1 QVRVRRLRGL
11 RGLVA
16 AGDRGVA
23 ALAGRRH
30 RRLLDRPGRHRDR
43 PAPAA
48 GSCRRAGAA
57 THRPDTPR
65 CRAERGLGP
74 RRRTRAQRRG
84 AAGLRAPS
92 DRRGTLRR
100 RHRAGPA
107 QPGARPRGAHPAG
120 RHRGD
125 DRPRGRCERLALL
138 PRPDQPAPAG
148 GGRLRHRRLLPPCSR
163 RQTGRRSA
171 AADGVHRCV
180 HPRPHRLRAGRGRSV
195 RRSRTVSPSR
205 SAGAAISPELAPA
218 ADAAPATTGPSSPGR
233 DSAGPVGS
241 GDRGGHG
248 RPWLVILV
256 ATGIVL
262 AIAVTIARGV
272 YRDGPLEP
280 DAPTPQGSKAV
291 VEVLTD
297 LGTQVR
303 VDRHTEDAA
312 QSLREDRTVLVT
324 APSSLSAPQL
334 DELAGALEEGE
345 GQLVLVQPDF
355 VTLSYLTPLIT
366 PAGSLRAESTVE
378 AGQSCGDLTFEAR
391 ALAVPEA
398 LTNEGVRGADDDA
411 LGLDAGGPSGE
422 LSWYVPPATDPV
434 AAAGPELPPHLP
446 DWAGPVGLW
455 ILLVAGIAL
464 VAGGRRF
471 GPVV

>member
-1 QVRVRRLRGL
+1 M
-11 RGLVA
+11 
-16 AGDRGVA
+16 
-23 ALAGRRH
+23 
-30 RRLLDRPGRHRDR
+30 
-43 PAPAA
+43 
-48 GSCRRAGAA
+48 
-57 THRPDTPR
+57 
-65 CRAERGLGP
+65 
-74 RRRTRAQRRG
+74 
-84 AAGLRAPS
+84 
-92 DRRGTLRR
+92 
-100 RHRAGPA
+100 
-107 QPGARPRGAHPAG
+107 
-120 RHRGD
+120 
-125 DRPRGRCERLALL
+125 
-138 PRPDQPAPAG
+138 
-148 GGRLRHRRLLPPCSR
+148 
-163 RQTGRRSA
+163 
-171 AADGVHRCV
+171 
-180 HPRPHRLRAGRGRSV
+180 
-195 RRSRTVSPSR
+195 SPSR

-233 DSAGPVGS
+233 DSAGPGGS

-391 ALAVPEA
+391 ALAVPGEEGLRGPSTLYSTRGEA
-398 LTNEGVRGADDDA
+398 QGCFDTPEGDLVAADGQVLVLGSADLLTNEGVREADNSA
-411 LGLDAGGPSGE
+411 LVLNVLGPSGE
-422 LSWYVPPATDPV
+422 LSWYVPSATDPM
-434 AAAGPELPPHLP
+434 ATTGPELLTHLP

-464 VAGGRRF
+464 IAWGRRF
-471 GPVV
+471 GPVVVEPLPVTVRPQEMVLGRARLLQQSSSRDAAATALRSATSVRLALQLGLRRESTLDALVAALAPHVQHSPEQIRSLLGPTPVTRDQDLVQLARDLDRLEKEIDR